1 MMMKSLL
8 DACSEAGPAIANHV
22 WQSTLFA
29 VAMGA
34 LTLAFR
40 KNQARIRFG
49 LWLAASLKFLIPFSL
64 LVALGSMAGR
74 PRATA
79 VAQPSF
85 YAVMAQAGQPFTGT
99 APVAQMKVQRPN
111 LLLLLPGA
119 LVAIWACGFVVVGG
133 LWWLRAR
140 RVSALMREAQT
151 LVDGREMDALRAME
165 ESSGVRRPL
174 PLVVSRGSMEPGI
187 FGIVR
192 PVLIWPEGIS
202 EHLPDPHLR
211 SILAHELWH
220 VRRRDNL
227 AAAMHMLV
235 EAAFWFHPL
244 VWWIGARM
252 VDERERACDEQV
264 LRLGNQPDVY
274 AESILKACRFCVE
287 APLACV
293 SGVAGSNLKRRIVRI
308 MDKQLGNKLGMG
320 GKLVLA
326 AIAAIVIA
334 GPVAFGVF
342 NSPQARAQEP
352 QAATAGTVALDEASV
367 RASTST
373 GDHTSVL
380 AEANKF
386 SATGATVN
394 SLISMAYGVQEY
406 QLVGGPDWMNTDR
419 FDVEAT
425 WKGPSGSEEKMMTV
439 TTDTPPPPPPPS
451 PSGSAP
457 PPPTIS
463 IRLGNGQVRAG
474 VQALLADKF
483 NLKVRRESRDLPVYD
498 LVVASTGAKLTAT
511 PSSPLARIT
520 PDGHAMINFRVEG
533 HDGALEVTAKN
544 ASPAVL
550 AALLSENLNHKIVD
564 KTGLTGQY
572 DIDFHVPQGQTSADD
587 ISAALEDQ
595 LGLKLEPAQAPVVV
609 LVIEQIDKPTEN

>member
-29 VAMGA
+29 AAMGA

-64 LVALGSMAGR
+64 LIALGSMAGR
-74 PRATA
+74 PPAVA

-85 YAVMAQAGQPFTGT
+85 YAVIAQAGQPFTGA
-99 APVAQMKVQRPN
+99 APVARAHAQRSN

-119 LVAIWACGFVVVGG
+119 LAAIWVCGFAVTGALWG
-133 LWWLRAR
+133 LRTR
-140 RVSALMREAQT
+140 RVSALMREART
-151 LVDGREMDALRAME
+151 LDEGRELDALRAME
-165 ESSGVRRPL
+165 ETSGVRRPL

-192 PVLIWPEGIS
+192 PVLIWPEGFS

-227 AAAMHMLV
+227 AAALHMLV
-235 EAAFWFHPL
+235 EAAFWFNPL

-264 LRLGNQPDVY
+264 LRLGNQPDIY

-308 MDKQLGNKLGMG
+308 MDRQLGNKLSMG

-326 AIAAIVIA
+326 AIAAAVIA
-334 GPVAFGVF
+334 GPVAIGVF
-342 NSPQARAQEP
+342 NAPQARAQEA
-352 QAATAGTVALDEASV
+352 QTAIPGTVALDEASA
-367 RASTST
+367 RPSAST
-373 GDHTSVL
+373 GNHRSVL
-380 AEANKF
+380 AEANRF
-386 SATGATVN
+386 SATGETVN
-394 SLISMAYGVQEY
+394 SLITMAYGVQEY
-406 QLVGGPDWMNTDR
+406 QVVGGPDWMNTER
-419 FDVEAT
+419 FDVDAT
-425 WKGPSGSEEKMMTV
+425 WKQPAGNEAKMQEL
-439 TTDTPPPPPPPS
+439 PPPPPPP
-451 PSGSAP
+451 PPPGSAP
-457 PPPTIS
+457 PPEAIS
-463 IRLGNGQVRAG
+463 IRLGNGQLRAS

-483 NLKVRRESRDLPVYD
+483 NLKFRRETRDLPVYD
-498 LVVASTGAKLTAT
+498 LVVASPGAKLTPT
-511 PSSPLARIT
+511 PSSPPPEVT
-520 PDGHAMINFRVEG
+520 PNGHAMIHVRVEG
-533 HDGALEVTAKN
+533 HNGTLEFSAKD

-550 AALLSENLNHKIVD
+550 AALLSENLNRRIVD
-564 KTGLTGQY
+564 KTGLTGLY
-572 DIDFHVPQGQTSADD
+572 DIELHMPQGQNSAEDF
-587 ISAALEDQ
+587 SAALEDQ
-595 LGLKLEPAQAPVVV
+595 LGLKLEPAQAPVDV
-609 LVIEQIDKPTEN
+609 LVIDQIEKPAQD

>member
-8 DACSEAGPAIANHV
+8 DACSEAAPAIANHL

-29 VAMGA
+29 AAMGA

-64 LVALGSMAGR
+64 LITVGSMAGR

-79 VAQPSF
+79 MAQPSF
-85 YAVMAQAGQPFTGT
+85 YAAIAQAGQPFTGT
-99 APVAQMKVQRPN
+99 APAAQARAQRPN
-111 LLLLLPGA
+111 LLPMLPA
-119 LVAIWACGFVVVGG
+119 SLAAIWACGFVVVGG
-133 LWWLRAR
+133 LWGLRAR
-140 RVSALMREAQT
+140 RVSALMQDAQT
-151 LVDGREMDALRAME
+151 LVEGREMEALRELE
-165 ESSGVRRPL
+165 EASGVRKPL
-174 PLVVSRGSMEPGI
+174 PLVVSRGSMEPGV

-227 AAAMHMLV
+227 AAALHMLV

-264 LRLGNQPDVY
+264 LHLGNQPDVY

-308 MDKQLGNKLGMG
+308 MNRQLGNKLGTG

-326 AIAAIVIA
+326 AIAAAAIA

-342 NSPQARAQEP
+342 NSPQARAQEA
-352 QAATAGTVALDEASV
+352 QAVTAGTVQLDEASV
-367 RASTST
+367 RPSTLA
-373 GDHTSVL
+373 GNHRSVL

-406 QLVGGPDWMNTDR
+406 QLIGGPDWMNTDR
-419 FDVEAT
+419 FDVDAT

-439 TTDTPPPPPPPS
+439 TADTPP

-457 PPPTIS
+457 PPEAMS

-483 NLKVRRESRDLPVYD
+483 NLKFRRETRDLPVYD

-511 PSSPLARIT
+511 SLSPTPRVV
-520 PDGHAMINFRVEG
+520 PDGHAMINVRVEG
-533 HDGALEVTAKN
+533 HDGALDFSAKD

-550 AALLSENLNHKIVD
+550 GALLSENLNRRIVD
-564 KTGLTGQY
+564 KTGLKGLY
-572 DIDFHVPQGQTSADD
+572 DIDFHVPQGQTSAED

-595 LGLKLEPAQAPVVV
+595 LGLRLQPAQAPVDV
-609 LVIEQIDKPTEN
+609 LVIEQIDKPAEN

>member
-1 MMMKSLL
+1 
-8 DACSEAGPAIANHV
+8 
-22 WQSTLFA
+22 
-29 VAMGA
+29 
-34 LTLAFR
+34 
-40 KNQARIRFG
+40 
-49 LWLAASLKFLIPFSL
+49 LAA
-64 LVALGSMAGR
+64 
-74 PRATA
+74 
-79 VAQPSF
+79 
-85 YAVMAQAGQPFTGT
+85 
-99 APVAQMKVQRPN
+99 
-111 LLLLLPGA
+111 
-119 LVAIWACGFVVVGG
+119 
-133 LWWLRAR
+133 
-140 RVSALMREAQT
+140 
-151 LVDGREMDALRAME
+151 GRELDALRELE
-165 ESSGVRRPL
+165 ETSGVRRPL
-174 PLVVSRGSMEPGI
+174 PLVVSRGSMEPGV

-227 AAAMHMLV
+227 AAALHMLV

-308 MDKQLGNKLGMG
+308 MNRQMGNKLGMG

-326 AIAAIVIA
+326 AIATAAIA

-342 NSPQARAQEP
+342 STPQARAQEP
-352 QAATAGTVALDEASV
+352 QALTAAPIPLDSASA
-367 RASTST
+367 RPSTST
-373 GDHTSVL
+373 GNNKSVL

-394 SLISMAYGVQEY
+394 SLITMAYGVQEY
-406 QLVGGPDWMNTDR
+406 QVVGGPDWMNTDR

-425 WKGPSGSEEKMMTV
+425 WKGPAASEEGMQTIIA
-439 TTDTPPPPPPPS
+439 PPPPPPPS
-451 PSGSAP
+451 GFAP
-457 PPPTIS
+457 PPGTIS
-463 IRLGNGQVRAG
+463 IRLGSGRVRTS

-483 NLKVRRESRDLPVYD
+483 SLKFRHETRDLPVYD

-511 PSSPLARIT
+511 SSSPAPPVT
-520 PDGHAMINFRVEG
+520 PSGHAMIHVRVEG
-533 HDGALEVTAKN
+533 HDGTLEFSAKD

-550 AALLSENLNHKIVD
+550 GALLSENLDRRVVD
-564 KTGLTGQY
+564 KTGLTGLY
-572 DIDFHVPQGQTSADD
+572 DIDLHVPQGQTSAED

-595 LGLKLEPAQAPVVV
+595 LGLKLERAQAPVDV
-609 LVIEQIDKPTEN
+609 LVIEQIDKPAEN

>member
-8 DACSEAGPAIANHV
+8 DACSEAAPAIANHV

-29 VAMGA
+29 AAMGA

-64 LVALGSMAGR
+64 LINLGSMAGR
-74 PRATA
+74 PRVA
-79 VAQPSF
+79 VVQPNF
-85 YAVMAQAGQPFTGT
+85 YAVMVQAGQPFTGP
-99 APVAQMKVQRPN
+99 APAAHTLAQRPN

-119 LVAIWACGFVVVGG
+119 LAAIWMCGFVVVGG
-133 LWWLRAR
+133 LWALRTR

-151 LVDGREMDALRAME
+151 LVEGREMDALRELE
-165 ESSGVRRPL
+165 ESSGVRKPL

-227 AAAMHMLV
+227 AAALHMLV
-235 EAAFWFHPL
+235 EATFWFHPL
-244 VWWIGARM
+244 VWWIGARL

-264 LRLGNQPDVY
+264 LRLGNLPDVY

-308 MDKQLGNKLGMG
+308 MDRQLGNKLGMG

-326 AIAAIVIA
+326 AIAAAVIA
-334 GPVAFGVF
+334 GPVAIGVF
-342 NSPQARAQEP
+342 NSPQARAQEA
-352 QAATAGTVALDEASV
+352 QAATPGTVVLDEASV
-367 RASTST
+367 RPSTST
-373 GDHTSVL
+373 GDHRSVL

-406 QLVGGPDWMNTDR
+406 QLIGGPDWMNTDR
-419 FDVEAT
+419 FDVDAT
-425 WKGPSGSEEKMMTV
+425 WKGPSASEEKLMTV
-439 TTDTPPPPPPPS
+439 TTDTPPPL
-451 PSGSAP
+451 GSAP
-457 PPPTIS
+457 PPEAIS
-463 IRLGNGQVRAG
+463 IRLGSGRVRTS

-483 NLKVRRESRDLPVYD
+483 NLKFRRETRDLPVYD

-511 PSSPLARIT
+511 SLSPTPRVV
-520 PDGHAMINFRVEG
+520 PDGHAMIHAMINVRVEG
-533 HDGALEVTAKN
+533 HNGALEFSAKD

-550 AALLSENLNHKIVD
+550 GALLSENLNRRVVN
-564 KTGLTGQY
+564 KTGLTGLY
-572 DIDFHVPQGQTSADD
+572 DIDFHVPQGQTSAED
-587 ISAALEDQ
+587 ISVALEDQ
-595 LGLKLEPAQAPVVV
+595 LGLRLEPAQAPVDV
-609 LVIEQIDKPTEN
+609 LVIEQIDKPAAN